1 MNHIKTFFSEIWT
14 HIKGLHITNKKGGLY
29 GYMGWNFLKI
39 VGLYIIII
47 VPLLLLGKHLID
59 FNRLFHVLTDN
70 FSDAFVVILFLAS
83 ESLLGLIP
91 PDLFLIWATKFHSPF
106 LIFLMLGIL
115 SYVGGIASYWIGYW
129 IAKSPKFK
137 AYSERKLGK
146 YILLSNKWGGAFIVI
161 AALFPLSP
169 FSMVVIATSLLKY
182 PFRLYLVFGLSRIV
196 RFAVQGLMY
205 EGLFHLD
212 SIFAYL

>member
-1 MNHIKTFFSEIWT
+1 MTKRNSFFSDLWI
-14 HIKGLHITNKKGGLY
+14 HLKGLHLTNKKGGLY
-29 GYMGWNFLKI
+29 GYMGWTFLKI
-39 VGLYIIII
+39 VALYIIII

-59 FNRLFHVLTDN
+59 FNRLFHLLTDN
-70 FSDAFVVILFLAS
+70 LTDAYVVILFLVS
-83 ESLLGLIP
+83 ESFLGLIP
-91 PDLFLIWATKFHSPF
+91 PDLFLIWGTKFNSPF
-106 LIFLMLGIL
+106 LVFLMLGVL
-115 SYVGGIASYWIGYW
+115 SYIGGIVSYWIGYM
-129 IAKSPKFK
+129 ISKSPKFK

-182 PFRLYLVFGLSRIV
+182 PFRLYLVFGISRIV
-196 RFAVQGLMY
+196 RYAVQGLMY

>member
-1 MNHIKTFFSEIWT
+1 MTKRNSFFSDLWI
-14 HIKGLHITNKKGGLY
+14 HLKGLHITNKKDGLY
-29 GYMGWNFLKI
+29 GYLGWTFLKI
-39 VGLYIIII
+39 VALYIIII

-59 FNRLFHVLTDN
+59 FDRLFHLLTDN
-70 FSDAFVVILFLAS
+70 LTDAYVIILFLVS
-83 ESLLGLIP
+83 ESFLGLIP
-91 PDLFLIWATKFHSPF
+91 PDLFLIWGTKFNSPF
-106 LIFLMLGIL
+106 LVFLMLGVL
-115 SYVGGIASYWIGYW
+115 SYIGGIVSYWIGYM
-129 IAKSPKFK
+129 ISKSPKFK

-182 PFRLYLVFGLSRIV
+182 PFRLYLVFGISRIV

-212 SIFAYL
+212 SIFVYL